1 MGVEQYEA
9 VPGPQPELPPLLQR
23 PTRVNFQDLE
33 MIHC

>member
-9 VPGPQPELPPLLQR
+9 VPGPQPEPLLQR
-23 PTRVNFQDLE
+23 PVRVNFQDLE